1 MWLLPAF
8 SLLSSAAGRIY
19 YRLRMAG
26 EGVPRTGPVLLVA
39 NHPNSLLDPILVC
52 AVARRPV
59 RFLAKAQLFTH
70 PIWGWMMR
78 GVGAIPVYRRMDD
91 PTVSERNVDMFRA
104 VFDELSKG
112 AAIGIFPEGVSHS
125 EPSLVTLKTGAA
137 RIALGTF
144 EKQPRVFPIIPIGL
158 VFRQKDV
165 FRSEAMVVLG
175 RPVAWDDLA
184 PRGWEDKEAVRK
196 LTARIED
203 GLRSV
208 TVNVERWED
217 KPLIE
222 CAEAIWS
229 AEWGADGDPAGRIAR
244 LHVTTTILAQL
255 RRDPEMQWSSLV
267 RDVSAHFR
275 RLRVLGLR
283 PVHLRADVR
292 LRTSISWTVR
302 RLYLLGLPAIAL
314 AVAGHVLL
322 WAPYQ
327 LTHLVT
333 TGAPAQP
340 LEDRRSTFKLFI
352 GIASYA
358 LWILLLAAAA
368 GWIGGP
374 LIGVGALFVIPLVGL
389 LGRRIRERWGSAW
402 HDARRFFLLRSRKQ
416 LMETLRERQRDLA
429 VRLKALYETLE
440 ARPEGRV
447 RSPNDA
453 SL

>member
-8 SLLSSAAGRIY
+8 SLLSSAVGRIY
-19 YRLRMAG
+19 YRLRVAG

-52 AVARRPV
+52 AVAGRPV

-91 PTVSERNVDMFRA
+91 PTVMGRNVDMFRA

-125 EPSLVTLKTGAA
+125 EPSLVALKSGAA

-184 PRGWEDKEAVRK
+184 LRGLEDKEAVRE
-196 LTARIED
+196 LTARIEA
-203 GLRSV
+203 GLRPV
-208 TVNVERWED
+208 TVNLERWED

-222 CAEAIWS
+222 CAEAIWT
-229 AEWGADGDPAGRIAR
+229 AEWGADGDPASRVAR
-244 LHVTTTILAQL
+244 LEVTTTILGQL
-255 RRDPEMQWSSLV
+255 RRDPEAQWSSLL

-283 PVHLRADVR
+283 PAHLGVDIR
-292 LRTSISWTVR
+292 LRTSIPWTAR
-302 RLYLLGLPAIAL
+302 RLYLLGLPAIVL
-314 AVAGHVLL
+314 AVAGYVLF

-333 TGAPAQP
+333 RAAAP
-340 LEDRRSTFKLFI
+340 LEYQRSTFKLFI

-358 LWILLLAAAA
+358 LWILLLAAAV

-374 LIGVGALFVIPLVGL
+374 LAGVGALFVIALVGL

-402 HDARRFFLLRSRKQ
+402 HDTRRFFLLRSRKQ
-416 LMETLRERQRDLA
+416 LIETLKEHQRDLA
-429 VRLKALYETLE
+429 VRLNALYETLE
-440 ARPEGRV
+440 VRPEGRFGA
-447 RSPNDA
+447 PPA
-453 SL
+453 G